1 MQVAEV
7 LRNQHAIISTEAP
20 SGNEGRWAGSLMLW
34 RYFDLGACPK
44 ESLSVS
50 LDTTGFGAPC
60 LLSREYNLN
69 AAHPKQ
75 AASSQRRGGNCKKEK
90 AKHANSHDDHQTAQT
105 ADKSRLLIPFPP
117 VTDKIR
123 HQ

>member
-7 LRNQHAIISTEAP
+7 FRNQHAIIATEAP
-20 SGNEGRWAGSLMLW
+20 SGNQGRWAGSLMLW
-34 RYFDLGACPK
+34 HCSDPGAYPT
-44 ESLSVS
+44 ESLSVA
-50 LDTTGFGAPC
+50 LDIAGFCAPC
-60 LLSREYNLN
+60 ILSREYNLN

-90 AKHANSHDDHQTAQT
+90 AKHANSHEYHQTAQT
-105 ADKSRLLIPFPP
+105 ADKSRLLIPFPA